1 MSDLSPGV
9 RAHQLE
15 TANPLRLR
23 LLIEI
28 GRRGSISAAASA
40 CAIGQ
45 PSASLHL
52 RTLEAV
58 TGRRLVERQGRGSH
72 LTEAGR
78 IVAEHG
84 ERVLSLLDQMHR
96 QLASL
101 DGGERGELTIAANAG
116 PTVALFPRVLRAFGE
131 AHPGIRLK
139 VRTGASDWVAR
150 QVANGEADLGIA
162 GQTDRNDRLAYET
175 VLADVIVG
183 VAAPGLLEVVDGS
196 VSVSELAR
204 QTVLVGARGSSTR
217 SVTESYLARV
227 GHTPDRVWELDSQ
240 EGLKRAVVGR
250 LGVGF
255 VSSLAVADELARGEL
270 VRFQVAGVDPI
281 VRPIQVIH
289 SASRELQRPELTF
302 VTLLK
307 GHAEQLASTE
317 PTVDAAAVER
327 PEPTPIETPVL
338 APAREPAAAV
348 ANGRG

>member
-9 RAHQLE
+9 RAHQVE

-28 GRRGSISAAASA
+28 GRRGSISAGAAA

-58 TGRRLVERQGRGSH
+58 TGRRLVERHGRGSH

-84 ERVLSLLDQMHR
+84 ERVLSLLDQMHN
-96 QLASL
+96 QLAAL
-101 DGGERGELTIAANAG
+101 DGGERGELTIVANAG
-116 PTVALFPRVLRAFGE
+116 PMVSLFPRVLRAFGE
-131 AHPGIRLK
+131 SHPGIRLK

-150 QVANGEADLGIA
+150 QVATGEADLGVA
-162 GQTDRNDRLAYET
+162 GQTAPDESLAYET
-175 VLADVIVG
+175 VLVDEIIG
-183 VAAPGLLEVVDGS
+183 IAAPGLLQVSEGS
-196 VSVSELAR
+196 VTVAELGR

-217 SVTESYLARV
+217 TVTESYLARV

-240 EGLKRAVVGR
+240 EGLKRAVSGR

-255 VSSLAVADELARGEL
+255 VSALAVVDELRRGEL
-270 VRFQVAGVDPI
+270 ERFHVAGVDPMI
-281 VRPIQVIH
+281 RPIQVVH
-289 SASRELQRPELTF
+289 SAGRDLLRPELTF
-302 VTLLK
+302 VQLLK
-307 GHAEQLASTE
+307 AHADQLGAPSE
-317 PTVDAAAVER
+317 AVEEPVPSLAPPLAEI
-327 PEPTPIETPVL
+327 PEP
-338 APAREPAAAV
+338 AQAV
-348 ANGRG
+348 ANGRA